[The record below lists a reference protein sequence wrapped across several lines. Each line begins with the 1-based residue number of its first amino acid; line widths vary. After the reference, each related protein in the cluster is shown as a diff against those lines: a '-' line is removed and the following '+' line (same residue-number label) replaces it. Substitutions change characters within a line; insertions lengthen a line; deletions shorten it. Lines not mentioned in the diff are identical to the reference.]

1 MPRAMIAVLLI
12 CGCSHAPALPHREN
26 VPIAQVPP
34 NIMKVA
40 QKQFPD
46 IKFDTVWKTE
56 GGAYEVRGKAKTGK
70 VREVEVSEQGQV
82 VEIE

>member
-1 MPRAMIAVLLI
+1 
-12 CGCSHAPALPHREN
+12 
-26 VPIAQVPP
+26 
-34 NIMKVA
+34 MKVA

>member
-1 MPRAMIAVLLI
+1 MRKTIMLVALI
-12 CGCSHAPALPHREN
+12 CGCSRAPVLPHREN

-46 IKFDTVWKTE
+46 IKFDTVWTTE
-56 GGAYEVRGKAKTGK
+56 GGV
-70 VREVEVSEQGQV
+70 
-82 VEIE
+82 

>member
-1 MPRAMIAVLLI
+1 MRRKFIIVVLI
-12 CGCSHAPALPHREN
+12 CGCSRAPELPHREN

-56 GGAYEVRGKAKTGK
+56 GGVYEVRGKAKTGK
-70 VREVEVSEQGQV
+70 VREVEVSEKGELVQV
-82 VEIE
+82 E